1 MQTAVVAV
9 VVVHDE
15 PEYFSSTLFARKNQ
29 TRSIDQIV
37 VVDTSHTDECSK
49 IAFDNGISSVHRL
62 SPKYSLEQSLAFA
75 TKHLGSATWLWL
87 LHDDSAPKPD
97 ALAQLLRAV
106 DLSPSVAIAGPK
118 LLNWNNEKL
127 ISQMGL
133 TLTRGGDLFSK
144 VNNEIDQSQHDEIE
158 DVMAV
163 GTAAALIRVDV
174 LKQLNGFDPSAPEL
188 AADLDFSIRARMSGH
203 RVIVVPQARVL
214 HAALSLNG
222 QRDRSWLGTTTKSA
236 LRRSA
241 IHLRLAY
248 SPLPL
253 AILFWIA
260 LPALGLIRSIGR
272 LMAKRPDRIWSELS
286 SATWGFMTIF
296 SRLSSR
302 ARISRAKVI
311 SFSKLDGLRA
321 TWQELRNSN
330 RAALEQEQS
339 QATLA
344 AFERGEFEVE
354 NQDAGRGFIAAGGL
368 WIALAVSAISFQF
381 FPSNLAAVG
390 GGLLPLSDSWLSLFS
405 RAGASFQPIGLGYFA
420 PSDPFVWVLTL
431 LGATTFWAP
440 SLSLALV
447 LLFAKA
453 IAFAGA
459 WRVVSL
465 ITSSNLVRNLAAL
478 SFAFWPALSLAQQ
491 EARIPAVIAQVLLP
505 WLIFSMARAAGIGK
519 QSFSTQTWS
528 WVAVSGLL
536 FFMVAASAPNI
547 IPVLLVALFLLIAT
561 HIRRFGYLI
570 WIPLP
575 TAAVF
580 GPTVVYYLFQ
590 IAQPLALLAD
600 PGRPQSSTTVSF
612 WQQFLG
618 GATFGFEVAPVGAIS
633 SWLAAPVAVFAVLSL
648 LTKRWLL
655 ATGLW
660 LSALSLSGLVWLI
673 GNLSFA
679 ALGVGSAASTQEFVN
694 GSGAAGLGLFG
705 LLMAVLFAIFLS
717 EFKSVQLRKS
727 VAVLALALTIAPSAA
742 VFALSTPQVR
752 YTDGRVVPSIV
763 AAEAAAGSGLKL
775 LLISPEL
782 KSNGEVVFG
791 AEVVSGDGV
800 QLEDV
805 SLSYRFALN
814 SIKQERAEDYQTLAQ
829 LVADL
834 ASANGADLNKIIA
847 LAEVGYVLVP
857 DVSSSIAAQ
866 LAISLDSVEELET
879 VGQTDFG
886 RLWRVR
892 EPVAVGAEQISG
904 SFWSITKVVQLTVLM
919 GFVLLALPS
928 INQRKRV
935 SGDSDIFVAAGEDS
949 Q

>member
-1 MQTAVVAV
+1 MQTSVVAV

-15 PEYFSSTLFARKNQ
+15 PEYFSATLLALKNQ
-29 TRSIDQIV
+29 TRSLEQII
-37 VVDTSHTDECSK
+37 VVDTSHGDECSR
-49 IAFDNGISSVHRL
+49 IAADNGINLVHRL
-62 SPKYSLEQSLAFA
+62 SPDYSLQQSLSFA
-75 TKHLGSATWLWL
+75 TKHIGSATWLWL

-97 ALAQLLRAV
+97 ALEHLLRAV
-106 DLSPSVAIAGPK
+106 ELSPSVAIAGPK
-118 LLNWNNEKL
+118 LLNWSNEKL
-127 ISQMGL
+127 IGQMGL
-133 TLTRGGDLFSK
+133 TLTLGGDLFSK

-174 LKQLNGFDPSAPEL
+174 LKQLNGFDPAAPEL

-214 HAALSLNG
+214 HAALSLGG
-222 QRDRSWLGTTTKSA
+222 QRNKSWLGAKTKSA

-248 SPLPL
+248 LSLPL

-272 LMAKRPDRIWSELS
+272 LIAKRPDRIWSELT
-286 SATWGFMTIF
+286 SAAWGFLTIF

-302 ARISRAKVI
+302 SRIASTKVI

-321 TWQELRNSN
+321 SWQELRNSN
-330 RAALEQEQS
+330 RAALEDEQS

-354 NQDAGRGFIAAGGL
+354 NQEAGRGFVAAGGL
-368 WIALAVSAISFQF
+368 WIALAITAISFQF
-381 FPSNLAAVG
+381 FPSNVAAVG
-390 GGLLPLSDSWLSLFS
+390 GGLLPLSDSWLSLIS

-420 PSDPFVWVLTL
+420 PSDPFVWVLAL
-431 LGATTFWAP
+431 LGTTTFWAP
-440 SLSLALV
+440 SLSLGLV

-453 IAFAGA
+453 VAFAGA

-465 ITSSNLVRNLAAL
+465 VTPSNWVRNLAAL

-491 EARIPAVIAQVLLP
+491 EARIGAVIAQILLP

-536 FFMVAASAPNI
+536 FFMVAASAPNV
-547 IPVLLVALFLLIAT
+547 IPVLLVALALLIAT
-561 HIRRFGYLI
+561 HIRKFGYLI

-575 TAAVF
+575 AAALF
-580 GPTVVYYLFQ
+580 GPTVIYYLFQ
-590 IAQPLALLAD
+590 IMQPLALLAD
-600 PGRPQSSTTVSF
+600 PGRPQSSNTVPF

-618 GATFGFEVAPVGAIS
+618 GANYGIELAPVGAIS
-633 SWLAAPVAVFAVLSL
+633 GWLIVPFAVVAVLSL

-655 ATGLW
+655 AAGLW
-660 LSALSLSGLVWLI
+660 VAALLIASLSWLV

-679 ALGVGSAASTQEFVN
+679 ALGVGSAASSQEFVN
-694 GSGAAGLGLFG
+694 GSGAAALGLLG
-705 LLMAVLFAIFLS
+705 LLMAVLFAILFS
-717 EFKSVQLRKS
+717 EIKSIRLRKT
-727 VAVLALALTIAPSAA
+727 VAVLSLALSIAPSAA
-742 VFALSTPQVR
+742 VFALANPDIK

-763 AAEAAAGSGLKL
+763 AAESAAGSGLKL

-782 KSNGEVVFG
+782 KSDGEIVFG

-814 SIKQERAEDYQTLAQ
+814 SIKQERAEEYQTLAQ

-834 ASANGADLNKIIA
+834 ASANGADLKKIIA

-857 DVSSSIAAQ
+857 DVSSVISAQ
-866 LAISLDSVEELET
+866 LAISLDSVQELET

-892 EPVAVGAEQISG
+892 EPVAINAEDVSE
-904 SFWSITKVVQLTVLM
+904 SFWSITKLVQLTVLI

-935 SGDSDIFVAAGEDS
+935 SGDSDIFVAAGEDN
-949 Q
+949 

>member
-1 MQTAVVAV
+1 MQTSVLAV

-15 PEYFSSTLFARKNQ
+15 PEYLSATLLALKNQ
-29 TRSIDQIV
+29 TRSIEQIIV
-37 VVDTSHTDECSK
+37 LDTSQSDECSK
-49 IAFDNGISSVHRL
+49 IANDHGITSVHRL
-62 SPKYSLEQSLAFA
+62 SPKYSLQQSLAFA
-75 TKHLGSATWLWL
+75 TKHLGSASWLWL
-87 LHDDSAPKPD
+87 LHEDSAPKPD
-97 ALAQLLRAV
+97 ALENLLRAV

-118 LLNWNNEKL
+118 LLNWSNEKL
-127 ISQMGL
+127 IGQMGL

-144 VNNEIDQSQHDEIE
+144 VNNEIDQSQHDEIA

-174 LKQLNGFDPSAPEL
+174 LKQLNGFDPAAPEL

-214 HAALSLNG
+214 HAALSLSG
-222 QRDRSWLGTTTKSA
+222 QRNKAWLGAKTKTA

-260 LPALGLIRSIGR
+260 LPALGVIRSIGR
-272 LMAKRPDRIWSELS
+272 LIAKRPDRIWSELS
-286 SATWGFMTIF
+286 SASWGFLTIF

-302 ARISRAKVI
+302 ARISRTKVI
-311 SFSKLDGLRA
+311 SFSKLAGLRA
-321 TWQELRNSN
+321 SWQELRNSN
-330 RAALEQEQS
+330 RAALEAEQS

-354 NQDAGRGFIAAGGL
+354 NQESSRGFIAAGGL
-368 WIALAVSAISFQF
+368 WIALAITAISFQF
-381 FPSNLAAVG
+381 FPTNLAAVG

-420 PSDPFVWVLTL
+420 PSDPFVWVLAL

-459 WRVVSL
+459 WKVISL
-465 ITSSNLVRNLAAL
+465 ITSSNLARNIAAL
-478 SFAFWPALSLAQQ
+478 GFAFWPALSLAQQ
-491 EARIPAVIAQVLLP
+491 EARITAVIAQILLP
-505 WLIFSMARAAGIGK
+505 WLVFTMARAAGIGK

-536 FFMVAASAPNI
+536 FFAVAASAPSI
-547 IPVLLVALFLLIAT
+547 IPVLLVALALLIAT
-561 HIRRFGYLI
+561 HIRRIGYLI

-575 TAAVF
+575 AAAVF
-580 GPTVVYYLFQ
+580 GPTVIYYLFQ
-590 IAQPLALLAD
+590 IFQPLALMAD
-600 PGRPQSSTTVSF
+600 PGRPQTSGTVSY

-618 GATFGFEVAPVGAIS
+618 GSNYGIELAQLGAVS
-633 SWLAAPVAVFAVLSL
+633 SWLAAPVAIFALLSL

-660 LSALSLSGLVWLI
+660 LSALLIAGLSWLV

-694 GSGAAGLGLFG
+694 GSGAAGLGLLG

-717 EFKSVQLRKS
+717 EFRLRKT
-727 VAVLALALTIAPSAA
+727 VAVLSLVLSIAPSTA
-742 VFALSTPQVR
+742 VFALANPAVK

-782 KSNGEVVFG
+782 RSDGEVVFG

-834 ASANGADLNKIIA
+834 ASANGADLNKIIT

-857 DVSSSIAAQ
+857 DISSAISAQ

-892 EPVAVGAEQISG
+892 EPVAISAEDLSG
-904 SFWSITKVVQLTVLM
+904 SFWSITKGVQLAVLL

-935 SGDSDIFVAAGEDS
+935 TGDSDIFVAAGEES
-949 Q
+949 

>member
-1 MQTAVVAV
+1 MQTSVLAV

-15 PEYFSSTLFARKNQ
+15 PEYLSATLLALKNQ
-29 TRSIDQIV
+29 TRSIEQIIV
-37 VVDTSHTDECSK
+37 LDTSQSDDCSK
-49 IAFDNGISSVHRL
+49 IANDHGITSVHRL
-62 SPKYSLEQSLAFA
+62 SPKYSLQQSLAFA

-87 LHDDSAPKPD
+87 LHEDSAPKPD
-97 ALAQLLRAV
+97 ALEHLLRAV
-106 DLSPSVAIAGPK
+106 ELSPSVAIAGPK
-118 LLNWNNEKL
+118 LLNWSNEKL
-127 ISQMGL
+127 IGQMGL

-144 VNNEIDQSQHDEIE
+144 VNNEIDQSQHDEIA

-174 LKQLNGFDPSAPEL
+174 LKQLNGFDPAAPEL
-188 AADLDFSIRARMSGH
+188 AADLDFSIRARMSGY

-214 HAALSLNG
+214 HAALSLSG
-222 QRDRSWLGTTTKSA
+222 QRSKAWLGAKTKTA

-260 LPALGLIRSIGR
+260 LPALGVIRSIGR
-272 LMAKRPDRIWSELS
+272 LIAKRPDRIWSELS
-286 SATWGFMTIF
+286 SASWGFLTIF

-302 ARISRAKVI
+302 ARISRTKVI
-311 SFSKLDGLRA
+311 SFYKLDGLRA
-321 TWQELRNSN
+321 SWQELRNSN
-330 RAALEQEQS
+330 RAALEAEQS

-344 AFERGEFEVE
+344 VFERGEFEVE
-354 NQDAGRGFIAAGGL
+354 NQESSRGFIAAGGL
-368 WIALAVSAISFQF
+368 WIALAITAISFQF
-381 FPSNLAAVG
+381 FPTNLAAVG

-420 PSDPFVWVLTL
+420 PSDPFVWVLAL

-459 WRVVSL
+459 WKVISL
-465 ITSSNLVRNLAAL
+465 ITSSNLARNIAAL

-491 EARIPAVIAQVLLP
+491 EARITAVIAQILLP
-505 WLIFSMARAAGIGK
+505 WLVFTMARAAGIGK

-536 FFMVAASAPNI
+536 FFAVAASAPNI
-547 IPVLLVALFLLIAT
+547 IPVLLVALALLIAT
-561 HIRRFGYLI
+561 HIRRIGYLI

-575 TAAVF
+575 AAAVF
-580 GPTVVYYLFQ
+580 GPTVIYYLFQ
-590 IAQPLALLAD
+590 IFQPLALMAD
-600 PGRPQSSTTVSF
+600 PGRPQTSGTVSY

-618 GATFGFEVAPVGAIS
+618 GANYGIELALLGAVS
-633 SWLAAPVAVFAVLSL
+633 NWLAAPVAIFALLSL

-660 LSALSLSGLVWLI
+660 LSALVTAGLSWLV

-694 GSGAAGLGLFG
+694 GSGAAGLGLLG
-705 LLMAVLFAIFLS
+705 LLIAVLFAIFLS
-717 EFKSVQLRKS
+717 EFRLRKT
-727 VAVLALALTIAPSAA
+727 VAVLSLALSIAPSTA
-742 VFALSTPQVR
+742 VFALANPAVK

-782 KSNGEVVFG
+782 RSDGEVVFG

-834 ASANGADLNKIIA
+834 ASANGADLNKIIT

-857 DVSSSIAAQ
+857 DISSAISAQ

-892 EPVAVGAEQISG
+892 EPVAISAEDLSG
-904 SFWSITKVVQLTVLM
+904 SFWSITKGVQLAVLL

-935 SGDSDIFVAAGEDS
+935 TGDSDIFVAAGEES
-949 Q
+949 

>member
-1 MQTAVVAV
+1 MQTSVLAV

-15 PEYFSSTLFARKNQ
+15 PEYLSATLLALKNQ
-29 TRSIDQIV
+29 TRSIEQIIV
-37 VVDTSHTDECSK
+37 LDTSQSDECSK
-49 IAFDNGISSVHRL
+49 IANDHGITSVHRL
-62 SPKYSLEQSLAFA
+62 SPKYSLQQSLAFA
-75 TKHLGSATWLWL
+75 TKHLGSASWLWL
-87 LHDDSAPKPD
+87 LHEDSAPKPD
-97 ALAQLLRAV
+97 ALENLLRAV

-118 LLNWNNEKL
+118 LLNWSNEKL
-127 ISQMGL
+127 IGQMGL

-144 VNNEIDQSQHDEIE
+144 VNNEIDQSQHDEIA

-174 LKQLNGFDPSAPEL
+174 LKQLNGFDPAAPEL

-222 QRDRSWLGTTTKSA
+222 QRNKAWLGAKTKTA

-260 LPALGLIRSIGR
+260 LPALGVIRSIGR
-272 LMAKRPDRIWSELS
+272 LIAKRPDRIWSELS
-286 SATWGFMTIF
+286 SASWGFLTIF

-302 ARISRAKVI
+302 ARISRTKVI
-311 SFSKLDGLRA
+311 SFSKLAGLRA
-321 TWQELRNSN
+321 SWQELRNSN
-330 RAALEQEQS
+330 RAALEAEQS

-354 NQDAGRGFIAAGGL
+354 NQESSRGFIAAGGL
-368 WIALAVSAISFQF
+368 WIALAITAISFQF
-381 FPSNLAAVG
+381 FPTNLAAVG

-420 PSDPFVWVLTL
+420 PSDPFVWVLAL

-459 WRVVSL
+459 WKVISL
-465 ITSSNLVRNLAAL
+465 ITSSNLARNIAAL
-478 SFAFWPALSLAQQ
+478 GFAFWPALSLAQQ
-491 EARIPAVIAQVLLP
+491 EARITAVIAQILLP
-505 WLIFSMARAAGIGK
+505 WLVFTMARAAGIGK

-536 FFMVAASAPNI
+536 FFAVAASAPSI
-547 IPVLLVALFLLIAT
+547 IPVLLLALALLIAT
-561 HIRRFGYLI
+561 HIRRIGYLI

-575 TAAVF
+575 AAAVF
-580 GPTVVYYLFQ
+580 GPTVIYYLFQ
-590 IAQPLALLAD
+590 IFQPLALMAD
-600 PGRPQSSTTVSF
+600 PGRPQTSGTVSY

-618 GATFGFEVAPVGAIS
+618 GSNYGIELAQLGAVS
-633 SWLAAPVAVFAVLSL
+633 SWLAAPVAIFALLSL

-660 LSALSLSGLVWLI
+660 LSALLIAGLSWLV

-694 GSGAAGLGLFG
+694 GSGAAGLGLLG

-717 EFKSVQLRKS
+717 EFRLRKT
-727 VAVLALALTIAPSAA
+727 VAVLSLVLSIAPSTA
-742 VFALSTPQVR
+742 VFALANPAVK

-782 KSNGEVVFG
+782 RSDGEVVFG

-834 ASANGADLNKIIA
+834 ASANGADLNKIIT

-857 DVSSSIAAQ
+857 DISSAISAQ

-892 EPVAVGAEQISG
+892 EPVAISAEDPSG
-904 SFWSITKVVQLTVLM
+904 SFWSITKGVQLAVLL

-935 SGDSDIFVAAGEDS
+935 TGDSDIFVAAGEES
-949 Q
+949 

>member
-15 PEYFSSTLFARKNQ
+15 PEYFSATLLALKNQ
-29 TRSIDQIV
+29 SRSIEQIIV
-37 VVDTSHTDECSK
+37 LDTSQNDECSK
-49 IAFDNGISSVHRL
+49 IAADNGIASVHRL
-62 SPKYSLEQSLAFA
+62 SPDYSLQQSLAFA

-97 ALAQLLRAV
+97 ALEHLLRAV
-106 DLSPSVAIAGPK
+106 ELSPSVAIAGPK
-118 LLNWNNEKL
+118 LLNWSNEKL
-127 ISQMGL
+127 IGQMGL

-144 VNNEIDQSQHDEIE
+144 VNNEIDQSQHDETA

-174 LKQLNGFDPSAPEL
+174 LKQLNGFDPAAPEL

-214 HAALSLNG
+214 HAALSLSG
-222 QRDRSWLGTTTKSA
+222 QRNKSWLGAKPKSA

-260 LPALGLIRSIGR
+260 LPALGVIRSIGR
-272 LMAKRPDRIWSELS
+272 LIAKRPDRIWSELS
-286 SATWGFMTIF
+286 SAAWGFLTIF

-302 ARISRAKVI
+302 ARISRTKVVG
-311 SFSKLDGLRA
+311 FSKLNGLRA
-321 TWQELRNSN
+321 SWQDLRNAN
-330 RAALEQEQS
+330 RAALEAEQS

-354 NQDAGRGFIAAGGL
+354 NQESSRGFIAAGGL
-368 WIALAVSAISFQF
+368 WIALAITAISFKF

-390 GGLLPLSDSWLSLFS
+390 GGLLPLSDSWLSLIS

-420 PSDPFVWVLTL
+420 PSDPFVWVLAL
-431 LGATTFWAP
+431 LGTTTFWAP

-447 LLFAKA
+447 LLLSKA

-459 WRVVSL
+459 WKVISL

-491 EARIPAVIAQVLLP
+491 EARITAVIAQILLP
-505 WLIFSMARAAGIGK
+505 WLVFTMARAAGIGK

-536 FFMVAASAPNI
+536 FFAVAASAPNI
-547 IPVLLVALFLLIAT
+547 IPVLLVALSLLIAT
-561 HIRRFGYLI
+561 HIRRIGYLI

-575 TAAVF
+575 AAAVF
-580 GPTVVYYLFQ
+580 GPTVIYYLFQ
-590 IAQPLALLAD
+590 IFQPLALMAD
-600 PGRPQSSTTVSF
+600 PGRPQSSSTVSF

-618 GATFGFEVAPVGAIS
+618 GANYGIELAPLGSVS
-633 SWLAAPVAVFAVLSL
+633 SWLVIPVAICALLSL

-660 LSALSLSGLVWLI
+660 FSALLIAGLSWLV

-694 GSGAAGLGLFG
+694 GSGAAGLGLVG
-705 LLMAVLFAIFLS
+705 LLMAVLFAVFLS
-717 EFKSVQLRKS
+717 EFRSVRIVKS
-727 VAVLALALTIAPSAA
+727 VAVFSLALSIVPSIA
-742 VFALSTPQVR
+742 VFALANPAVK

-782 KSNGEVVFG
+782 TSGGEVIFG

-814 SIKQERAEDYQTLAQ
+814 SIKQERAEEYQTLAQ

-834 ASANGADLNKIIA
+834 ASANGADLNKIIS

-857 DVSSSIAAQ
+857 DVSSVISAQ

-892 EPVAVGAEQISG
+892 EPDAISAEDVSG
-904 SFWSITKVVQLTVLM
+904 SFWSITKGVQLAVLL

-935 SGDSDIFVAAGEDS
+935 SGDSDIFVAAGEEN
-949 Q
+949 

>member
-1 MQTAVVAV
+1 MQTSVLAV

-15 PEYFSSTLFARKNQ
+15 PEYLSATLLALKNQ
-29 TRSIDQIV
+29 TRSIEQIIV
-37 VVDTSHTDECSK
+37 LDTSQSDECSK
-49 IAFDNGISSVHRL
+49 IANDHGITSVHRL
-62 SPKYSLEQSLAFA
+62 SPKYSLQQSLAFA
-75 TKHLGSATWLWL
+75 TKHLGSASWLWL
-87 LHDDSAPKPD
+87 LHEDSAPKPD
-97 ALAQLLRAV
+97 ALENLLRAV
-106 DLSPSVAIAGPK
+106 ELSPSVAIAGPK
-118 LLNWNNEKL
+118 LLNWSNEKL
-127 ISQMGL
+127 IGQMGL

-144 VNNEIDQSQHDEIE
+144 VNNEIDQSQHDEIA

-174 LKQLNGFDPSAPEL
+174 LKQLNGFDPAAPEL

-214 HAALSLNG
+214 HAALSLSG
-222 QRDRSWLGTTTKSA
+222 QRNKAWLGAKTKTA

-260 LPALGLIRSIGR
+260 LPALGVIRSIGR
-272 LMAKRPDRIWSELS
+272 LIAKRPDRIWSELS
-286 SATWGFMTIF
+286 SASWGFLTIF

-302 ARISRAKVI
+302 ARISRTKVI
-311 SFSKLDGLRA
+311 SFSKLAGLRA
-321 TWQELRNSN
+321 SWQELRNSN
-330 RAALEQEQS
+330 RAALEAEQS

-354 NQDAGRGFIAAGGL
+354 NQESSRGFIAAGGL
-368 WIALAVSAISFQF
+368 WIALAITAISFQF
-381 FPSNLAAVG
+381 FPTNLAAVG

-420 PSDPFVWVLTL
+420 PSDPFVWVLAL

-459 WRVVSL
+459 WKVISL
-465 ITSSNLVRNLAAL
+465 ITSSNLARNIAAL
-478 SFAFWPALSLAQQ
+478 GFAFWPALSLAQQ
-491 EARIPAVIAQVLLP
+491 EARITAVIAQILLP
-505 WLIFSMARAAGIGK
+505 WLVFTMARAAGIGK

-536 FFMVAASAPNI
+536 FFAVAASAPSI
-547 IPVLLVALFLLIAT
+547 IPVLLVALALLIAT
-561 HIRRFGYLI
+561 HIRRIGYLI

-575 TAAVF
+575 AAAVF
-580 GPTVVYYLFQ
+580 GPTVIYYLFQ
-590 IAQPLALLAD
+590 IFQPLALMAD
-600 PGRPQSSTTVSF
+600 PGRPQTSGTVSY

-618 GATFGFEVAPVGAIS
+618 GSNYGIELAQLGAVS
-633 SWLAAPVAVFAVLSL
+633 SWLAAPVAIFALLSL

-660 LSALSLSGLVWLI
+660 LLALLIAGLSWLV

-694 GSGAAGLGLFG
+694 GSGAAGLGLLG

-717 EFKSVQLRKS
+717 EFRLRKT
-727 VAVLALALTIAPSAA
+727 VAVLSLVLSIAPSTA
-742 VFALSTPQVR
+742 VFALANPAVK

-782 KSNGEVVFG
+782 RSDGEVVFG

-834 ASANGADLNKIIA
+834 ASANGADLNKIIT

-857 DVSSSIAAQ
+857 DISSAISAQ

-892 EPVAVGAEQISG
+892 EPVAISAEDLSG
-904 SFWSITKVVQLTVLM
+904 SFWSITKGVQLAVLL

-935 SGDSDIFVAAGEDS
+935 TGDSDIFVAAGEES
-949 Q
+949 

>member
-1 MQTAVVAV
+1 MQTSVLAV

-15 PEYFSSTLFARKNQ
+15 PEYLSATLLGLKNQ
-29 TRSIDQIV
+29 TRSIEQIIV
-37 VVDTSHTDECSK
+37 LDTSNSDECSK
-49 IAFDNGISSVHRL
+49 IATDFGITSVHRL
-62 SPKYSLEQSLAFA
+62 SPKYSLQQSLAFA

-87 LHDDSAPKPD
+87 LHEDSAPKPD
-97 ALAQLLRAV
+97 ALEHLLRAV
-106 DLSPSVAIAGPK
+106 ELSPSVAIAGPK
-118 LLNWNNEKL
+118 LLNWSNEKL
-127 ISQMGL
+127 IGQMGL

-144 VNNEIDQSQHDEIE
+144 VNNEIDQSQHDEIA
-158 DVMAV
+158 DVLAV

-174 LKQLNGFDPSAPEL
+174 LKQLDGFDPAAPEL

-214 HAALSLNG
+214 HAALSLSG
-222 QRDRSWLGTTTKSA
+222 KRSKSWLGTTTKSA

-248 SPLPL
+248 SPLPI

-260 LPALGLIRSIGR
+260 LPALGVIRSIGR
-272 LMAKRPDRIWSELS
+272 LIAKRPDRIWSELS
-286 SATWGFMTIF
+286 SASWGFLTIF

-302 ARISRAKVI
+302 ARISRTKVVG
-311 SFSKLDGLRA
+311 FSKLDGLRA
-321 TWQELRNSN
+321 SWQELRNAN
-330 RAALEQEQS
+330 RAALEAEQS

-354 NQDAGRGFIAAGGL
+354 NQESTRGFSAAGGL
-368 WIALAVSAISFQF
+368 WIALVITAISFKF

-420 PSDPFVWVLTL
+420 PSDPFVWVLAL

-459 WRVVSL
+459 WRVISL
-465 ITSSNLVRNLAAL
+465 VTSSNLVRNLAAL

-491 EARIPAVIAQVLLP
+491 EARITAVIAQILLP
-505 WLIFSMARAAGIGK
+505 WLVFSMARAAGIGK

-536 FFMVAASAPNI
+536 FSVVAASAPNI
-547 IPVLLVALFLLIAT
+547 IPVLLVALTLLIAS
-561 HIRRFGYLI
+561 HIRRIGYLI

-575 TAAVF
+575 AAAIF

-590 IAQPLALLAD
+590 IFQPLALLAD
-600 PGRPQSSTTVSF
+600 PGRPQSSSTAYF

-618 GATFGFEVAPVGAIS
+618 GASYGIELAPLGAVS
-633 SWLAAPVAVFAVLSL
+633 SWLVVPVAIFALLSL

-660 LSALSLSGLVWLI
+660 LSVLLIAGLSWFV

-694 GSGAAGLGLFG
+694 GSGAAGLGLLG
-705 LLMAVLFAIFLS
+705 LLMAVLFAIYLS
-717 EFKSVQLRKS
+717 EFRSVRLRKA
-727 VAVLALALTIAPSAA
+727 VATLSLLFTIAPSAA
-742 VFALSTPQVR
+742 VFALASPEVK

-782 KSNGEVVFG
+782 TTGGEVIFG

-814 SIKQERAEDYQTLAQ
+814 SIKQERAEQYQTLAQ

-834 ASANGADLNKIIA
+834 ASANGADLNKIITQ
-847 LAEVGYVLVP
+847 AEVGYVLVP
-857 DVSSSIAAQ
+857 DASSAISAQ

-879 VGQTDFG
+879 IGQTDFG

-892 EPVAVGAEQISG
+892 DPVAVNAEDVSG

-935 SGDSDIFVAAGEDS
+935 SGDSDIFVAAGEEN
-949 Q
+949 

>member
-1 MQTAVVAV
+1 MQTSVLAV

-15 PEYFSSTLFARKNQ
+15 PEYLSATLLALKNQ
-29 TRSIDQIV
+29 TRSIEQIIV
-37 VVDTSHTDECSK
+37 LDTSQSDDCSK
-49 IAFDNGISSVHRL
+49 IANDHGITSVHRL
-62 SPKYSLEQSLAFA
+62 SPKYSLQQSLAFA

-87 LHDDSAPKPD
+87 LHEDSAPKPD
-97 ALAQLLRAV
+97 ALEHLLRAV
-106 DLSPSVAIAGPK
+106 ELSPSVAIAGPK
-118 LLNWNNEKL
+118 LLNWSNEKL
-127 ISQMGL
+127 IGQMGL

-144 VNNEIDQSQHDEIE
+144 VNNEIDQSQHDEIA

-174 LKQLNGFDPSAPEL
+174 LKQLNGFDPAAPEL
-188 AADLDFSIRARMSGH
+188 AADLDFSIRARMSGY

-214 HAALSLNG
+214 HAALSLSG
-222 QRDRSWLGTTTKSA
+222 QRSKAWLGAKTKTA

-260 LPALGLIRSIGR
+260 LPALGVIRSIGR
-272 LMAKRPDRIWSELS
+272 LIAKRPDRIWSELS
-286 SATWGFMTIF
+286 SASWGFLTIF

-302 ARISRAKVI
+302 ARISRTKVI
-311 SFSKLDGLRA
+311 SFYKLDGLRA
-321 TWQELRNSN
+321 SWQELRNSN
-330 RAALEQEQS
+330 RAALEAEQS

-344 AFERGEFEVE
+344 VFERGEFEVE
-354 NQDAGRGFIAAGGL
+354 NQESSRGFIAAGGL
-368 WIALAVSAISFQF
+368 WIALAITAISFQF
-381 FPSNLAAVG
+381 FPTNLAAVG

-420 PSDPFVWVLTL
+420 PSDPFVWVLAL

-459 WRVVSL
+459 WKVISL
-465 ITSSNLVRNLAAL
+465 ITSSNLARNIAAL

-491 EARIPAVIAQVLLP
+491 EARITAVIAQILLP
-505 WLIFSMARAAGIGK
+505 WLVFTMARAAGIGK

-536 FFMVAASAPNI
+536 FFAVAASAPNI
-547 IPVLLVALFLLIAT
+547 IPVLLVALALLIAT
-561 HIRRFGYLI
+561 HIRRIGYLI

-575 TAAVF
+575 AAAVF
-580 GPTVVYYLFQ
+580 GPTVIYYLFQ
-590 IAQPLALLAD
+590 IFQPLALMAD
-600 PGRPQSSTTVSF
+600 PGRPQTSGTVSY

-618 GATFGFEVAPVGAIS
+618 GANYGIELALLGAVS
-633 SWLAAPVAVFAVLSL
+633 NWLAAPVAIFALLSL

-660 LSALSLSGLVWLI
+660 LSALVTAGLSWLV

-694 GSGAAGLGLFG
+694 GSGAAGLGLLG
-705 LLMAVLFAIFLS
+705 LLIAVLFAIFLS
-717 EFKSVQLRKS
+717 EFRLRKT
-727 VAVLALALTIAPSAA
+727 VAVLSLALSIAPSTA
-742 VFALSTPQVR
+742 VFALANPAVK

-782 KSNGEVVFG
+782 RSDGEVVFG

-834 ASANGADLNKIIA
+834 ASANGADLNKIIT

-857 DVSSSIAAQ
+857 DISSAISAQ

-892 EPVAVGAEQISG
+892 EPVAISAEDLPG
-904 SFWSITKVVQLTVLM
+904 SFWSITKGVQLAVLL

-935 SGDSDIFVAAGEDS
+935 TGDSDIFVAAGEES
-949 Q
+949 

>member
-1 MQTAVVAV
+1 MQTSVLAV

-15 PEYFSSTLFARKNQ
+15 PEYLSATLLALKNQ
-29 TRSIDQIV
+29 TRSIEQIIV
-37 VVDTSHTDECSK
+37 LDTSQSDECSK
-49 IAFDNGISSVHRL
+49 IANDHGITSVHRL
-62 SPKYSLEQSLAFA
+62 SPKYSLQQSLAFA
-75 TKHLGSATWLWL
+75 TKHLGSASWLWL
-87 LHDDSAPKPD
+87 LHEDSAPKPD
-97 ALAQLLRAV
+97 ALENLLRAV
-106 DLSPSVAIAGPK
+106 ELSPSVAIAGPK
-118 LLNWNNEKL
+118 LLNWSNEKL
-127 ISQMGL
+127 IGQMGL

-144 VNNEIDQSQHDEIE
+144 VNNEIDQSQHDEIA

-174 LKQLNGFDPSAPEL
+174 LKQLNGFDPAAPEL

-214 HAALSLNG
+214 HAALSLSG
-222 QRDRSWLGTTTKSA
+222 QRNKAWFGAKKKTA

-260 LPALGLIRSIGR
+260 LPALGVIRSIGR
-272 LMAKRPDRIWSELS
+272 LIAKRPDRIWSELS
-286 SATWGFMTIF
+286 SASWGFLTIF

-302 ARISRAKVI
+302 ARISRTKVI
-311 SFSKLDGLRA
+311 SFSKLAGLRA
-321 TWQELRNSN
+321 SWQELRNSN
-330 RAALEQEQS
+330 RAALEAEQS

-354 NQDAGRGFIAAGGL
+354 NQESSRGFIAAGGL
-368 WIALAVSAISFQF
+368 WIALAITAISFQF
-381 FPSNLAAVG
+381 FPTNLAAVG

-420 PSDPFVWVLTL
+420 PSDPFVWVLAL

-459 WRVVSL
+459 WKVISL
-465 ITSSNLVRNLAAL
+465 ITSSNLARNIAAL
-478 SFAFWPALSLAQQ
+478 GFAFWPALSLAQQ
-491 EARIPAVIAQVLLP
+491 EARITAVIAQILLP
-505 WLIFSMARAAGIGK
+505 WLVFTMARAAGIGK

-536 FFMVAASAPNI
+536 FFAVAASAPSI
-547 IPVLLVALFLLIAT
+547 IPVLLVALALLIAT
-561 HIRRFGYLI
+561 HIRRIGYLI

-575 TAAVF
+575 AAAVF
-580 GPTVVYYLFQ
+580 GPTVIYYLFQ
-590 IAQPLALLAD
+590 IFQPLALMAD
-600 PGRPQSSTTVSF
+600 PGRPQTSGTVSY

-618 GATFGFEVAPVGAIS
+618 GSNYGIELAQLGAVS
-633 SWLAAPVAVFAVLSL
+633 SWLAAPVAIFALLSL

-660 LSALSLSGLVWLI
+660 LSALLIAGLSWLV

-694 GSGAAGLGLFG
+694 GSGAAGLGLLG

-717 EFKSVQLRKS
+717 EFRLRKT
-727 VAVLALALTIAPSAA
+727 VAVLSLVLSIAPSTA
-742 VFALSTPQVR
+742 VFALANPAVK

-782 KSNGEVVFG
+782 RSDGEVVFG

-834 ASANGADLNKIIA
+834 ASANGADLNKIIT

-857 DVSSSIAAQ
+857 DISSAISAQ

-892 EPVAVGAEQISG
+892 EPVAISAEDLSG
-904 SFWSITKVVQLTVLM
+904 SFWSITKGVQLAVLL

-935 SGDSDIFVAAGEDS
+935 TGDSDIFVAAGEES
-949 Q
+949 

>member
-1 MQTAVVAV
+1 MQTSVLAV

-15 PEYFSSTLFARKNQ
+15 PEYLSATLLALKNQ
-29 TRSIDQIV
+29 TRSIEQIIV
-37 VVDTSHTDECSK
+37 LDTSQSDECSK
-49 IAFDNGISSVHRL
+49 IANDHGITSVHRL
-62 SPKYSLEQSLAFA
+62 SPKYSLQQSLAFA
-75 TKHLGSATWLWL
+75 TKHLGSASWLWL
-87 LHDDSAPKPD
+87 LHEDSAPKPD
-97 ALAQLLRAV
+97 ALENLLRAV
-106 DLSPSVAIAGPK
+106 ELSPSVAIAGPK
-118 LLNWNNEKL
+118 LLNWSNEKL
-127 ISQMGL
+127 IGQMGL

-144 VNNEIDQSQHDEIE
+144 VNNEIDQSQHDEIA

-174 LKQLNGFDPSAPEL
+174 LKQLNGFDPAAPEL

-222 QRDRSWLGTTTKSA
+222 QRNKAWLGAKTKTA

-260 LPALGLIRSIGR
+260 LPALGVIRSIGR
-272 LMAKRPDRIWSELS
+272 LIAKRPDRIWSELS
-286 SATWGFMTIF
+286 SASWGFLTIF

-302 ARISRAKVI
+302 ARISRTKVI
-311 SFSKLDGLRA
+311 SFSKLAGLRA
-321 TWQELRNSN
+321 SWQELRNSN
-330 RAALEQEQS
+330 RAALEAEQS

-354 NQDAGRGFIAAGGL
+354 NQESSRGFIAAGGL
-368 WIALAVSAISFQF
+368 WIALAITAISFQF
-381 FPSNLAAVG
+381 FPTNLAAVG

-420 PSDPFVWVLTL
+420 PSDPFVWVLAL

-459 WRVVSL
+459 WKVISL
-465 ITSSNLVRNLAAL
+465 ITSSNLARNIAAL
-478 SFAFWPALSLAQQ
+478 GFAFWPALSLAQQ
-491 EARIPAVIAQVLLP
+491 EARITAVIAQILLP
-505 WLIFSMARAAGIGK
+505 WLVFTMARAAGIGK

-536 FFMVAASAPNI
+536 FFAVAASAPSI
-547 IPVLLVALFLLIAT
+547 IPVLLVALALLIAT
-561 HIRRFGYLI
+561 HIRRIGYLI

-575 TAAVF
+575 AAAVF
-580 GPTVVYYLFQ
+580 GPTVIYYLFQ
-590 IAQPLALLAD
+590 IFQPLALMAD
-600 PGRPQSSTTVSF
+600 PGRPQTSGTVSY

-618 GATFGFEVAPVGAIS
+618 GSNYGIELAQLGAVS
-633 SWLAAPVAVFAVLSL
+633 SWLAAPVAIFALLSL

-660 LSALSLSGLVWLI
+660 LSALLIAGLSWLV

-694 GSGAAGLGLFG
+694 GSGAAGLGLLG

-717 EFKSVQLRKS
+717 EFRLRKT
-727 VAVLALALTIAPSAA
+727 VAVLSLVLSIAPSTA
-742 VFALSTPQVR
+742 VFALANPAVK

-782 KSNGEVVFG
+782 RSDGEVVFG

-834 ASANGADLNKIIA
+834 ASANGADLNKIIT

-857 DVSSSIAAQ
+857 DISSAISAQ

-892 EPVAVGAEQISG
+892 EPVAISAEDLSG
-904 SFWSITKVVQLTVLM
+904 SFWSITKGVQLAVLL

-935 SGDSDIFVAAGEDS
+935 TGDSDIFVAAGEES
-949 Q
+949 

>member
-1 MQTAVVAV
+1 MQASVVAV

-15 PEYFSSTLFARKNQ
+15 PEYFSATIAALKNQ
-29 TRSIDQIV
+29 TRAVEQIV
-37 VVDTSHTDECSK
+37 VLDTSHGDECSK
-49 IAFDNGISSVHRL
+49 IALANGITALHKL
-62 SPKYSLEQSLAFA
+62 SPKYSLQQSIAFA
-75 TKHLGSATWLWL
+75 TKHLGSSSWLWL
-87 LHDDSAPKPD
+87 IHDDSAPKPD
-97 ALAQLLRAV
+97 ALDLLLRAV
-106 DLSPSVAIAGPK
+106 ELSPSVAIAGPK

-174 LKQLNGFDPSAPEL
+174 LKQLNGFDPAAPEL

-222 QRDRSWLGTTTKSA
+222 SRNRSWLGTTTKSA

-272 LMAKRPDRIWSELS
+272 LIAKRPDRIWSELS
-286 SATWGFMTIF
+286 SAAWGFLTIF
-296 SRLSSR
+296 SRFSSR
-302 ARISRAKVI
+302 ARISSTKI
-311 SFSKLDGLRA
+311 FSFSKLDGLRA
-321 TWQELRNSN
+321 SWQELRNSN
-330 RAALEQEQS
+330 RAALEAEQS

-354 NQDAGRGFIAAGGL
+354 NQDVGRGFIAAGGL
-368 WIALAVSAISFQF
+368 WIALAITAISFNF

-431 LGATTFWAP
+431 LGATTFWSP
-440 SLSLALV
+440 SLSLAIV
-447 LLFAKA
+447 LLFSKA
-453 IAFAGA
+453 VAFAGA
-459 WRVVSL
+459 WRVISLVS
-465 ITSSNLVRNLAAL
+465 SSNLVRNLGAL

-491 EARIPAVIAQVLLP
+491 EARITAVIAQILLP
-505 WLIFSMARAAGIGK
+505 WLVFSMARTAGIGK

-528 WVAVSGLL
+528 WVALSGLL
-536 FFMVAASAPNI
+536 FFIVSASSPNI
-547 IPVLLVALFLLIAT
+547 IPVLLVALALLIAT
-561 HIRRFGYLI
+561 HIRKVGYLI

-575 TAAVF
+575 AAAVF
-580 GPTVVYYLFQ
+580 GPTVIYYLLQ
-590 IAQPLALLAD
+590 ILQPLALLAD
-600 PGRPQSSTTVSF
+600 PGRPQSSTPVLY
-612 WQQFLG
+612 WQQFIG
-618 GATFGFEVAPVGAIS
+618 GANYGPEFEFVGAIS
-633 SWLAAPVAVFAVLSL
+633 SWLLVPVAICALLSIM
-648 LTKRWLL
+648 TKRWLL
-655 ATGLW
+655 A
-660 LSALSLSGLVWLI
+660 SALWGSAILIAGLSWLI

-679 ALGVGSAASTQEFVN
+679 ALGVGSAASSQEFVN
-694 GSGAAGLGLFG
+694 GSSGALLGLLG
-705 LLMAVLFAIFLS
+705 LLISVLFAIFLS
-717 EFKSVQLRKS
+717 EFKSVRLRKT
-727 VAVLALALTIAPSAA
+727 VAALTLLLTIAPSAA
-742 VFALSTPQVR
+742 VFALASPNIK

-782 KSNGEVVFG
+782 KPNGEVVFG
-791 AEVVSGDGV
+791 AEIVSGDGV

-814 SIKQERAEDYQTLAQ
+814 SIKQDREAEYQTLAQ

-834 ASANGADLNKIIA
+834 ASANGADLSEIISRA
-847 LAEVGYVLVP
+847 QVGYVLVP
-857 DVSSSIAAQ
+857 DVSSAIASA
-866 LAISLDSVEELET
+866 LSISLDSVEELET

-892 EPVAVGAEQISG
+892 EPEAVGAQDLSG
-904 SFWSITKVVQLTVLM
+904 SFWSITKVVQLVVLL

-949 Q
+949 

>member
-1 MQTAVVAV
+1 MQTSVLAV

-15 PEYFSSTLFARKNQ
+15 PEYLSATLLALKNQ
-29 TRSIDQIV
+29 TRSIEQIIV
-37 VVDTSHTDECSK
+37 LDTSQSDECSK
-49 IAFDNGISSVHRL
+49 IANDHGITSVHRL
-62 SPKYSLEQSLAFA
+62 SPKYSLQQSLAFA
-75 TKHLGSATWLWL
+75 TKHLGSASWLWL
-87 LHDDSAPKPD
+87 LHEDSAPKPD
-97 ALAQLLRAV
+97 ALENLLRAV
-106 DLSPSVAIAGPK
+106 ELSPSVAIAGPK
-118 LLNWNNEKL
+118 LLNWSNEKL
-127 ISQMGL
+127 IGQMGL

-144 VNNEIDQSQHDEIE
+144 VNNEIDQSQHDEIA

-174 LKQLNGFDPSAPEL
+174 LKQLNGFDPAAPEL

-214 HAALSLNG
+214 HAALSLSG
-222 QRDRSWLGTTTKSA
+222 QRNKAWLGAKTKTA

-260 LPALGLIRSIGR
+260 LPALGVIRSIGR
-272 LMAKRPDRIWSELS
+272 LIAKRPDRIWSELS
-286 SATWGFMTIF
+286 SASWGFLTIF

-302 ARISRAKVI
+302 ARISRTKVI
-311 SFSKLDGLRA
+311 SFSKLAGLRA
-321 TWQELRNSN
+321 SWQELRNSN
-330 RAALEQEQS
+330 RAALEAEQS

-354 NQDAGRGFIAAGGL
+354 NQESSRGFIAAGGL
-368 WIALAVSAISFQF
+368 WIALAITAISFQF
-381 FPSNLAAVG
+381 FPTNLAAVG

-420 PSDPFVWVLTL
+420 PSDPFVWVLAL

-459 WRVVSL
+459 WKVISL
-465 ITSSNLVRNLAAL
+465 ITSSNLARNIAAL
-478 SFAFWPALSLAQQ
+478 GFAFWPALSLAQQ
-491 EARIPAVIAQVLLP
+491 EARITAVIAQILLP
-505 WLIFSMARAAGIGK
+505 WLVFTMARAAGIGK

-536 FFMVAASAPNI
+536 FFAVAASAPSI
-547 IPVLLVALFLLIAT
+547 IPVLLVALALLIAT
-561 HIRRFGYLI
+561 HIRRIGYLI

-575 TAAVF
+575 AAAVF
-580 GPTVVYYLFQ
+580 GPTVIYYLFQ
-590 IAQPLALLAD
+590 IFQPLALMAD
-600 PGRPQSSTTVSF
+600 PGRPQTSGTVSY

-618 GATFGFEVAPVGAIS
+618 GSNYGIELAQLGAVS
-633 SWLAAPVAVFAVLSL
+633 SWLAAPVAIFALLSL

-660 LSALSLSGLVWLI
+660 LSALLIAGLSWLV

-694 GSGAAGLGLFG
+694 GSGAAGLGLLG

-717 EFKSVQLRKS
+717 EFRLRKT
-727 VAVLALALTIAPSAA
+727 VAVLSLVLSIAPSTA
-742 VFALSTPQVR
+742 VFALANPAVK

-782 KSNGEVVFG
+782 RSDGEVVFG

-834 ASANGADLNKIIA
+834 ASANGADLNKIIT

-857 DVSSSIAAQ
+857 DISSAISAQ

-892 EPVAVGAEQISG
+892 EPVAISAEDLSG
-904 SFWSITKVVQLTVLM
+904 SFWSITKGVQLAVLL

-935 SGDSDIFVAAGEDS
+935 TGDSDIFVAAGEES
-949 Q
+949 